1 MEVSGTMLKSAAVGI
16 LTGGSVLATVIQNK
30 CYPENSNTVKNEF
43 VTSPK
48 TDVVEVSKIS
58 NGSIIN
64 KKVYKDFNIGMQ
76 KAEQPKAFKNLLH
89 YIKK

>member
-30 CYPENSNTVKNEF
+30 CCPENSNTVKNEF

-58 NGSIIN
+58 NNREVSMEVL
-64 KKVYKDFNIGMQ
+64 KKICEFLNCDIGDIVEFTNM
-76 KAEQPKAFKNLLH
+76 EV
-89 YIKK
+89 KK

>member
-16 LTGGSVLATVIQNK
+16 LAGGSVLATVIQNK
-30 CYPENSNTVKNEF
+30 CCPENSNTVKNEF

-48 TDVVEVSKIS
+48 TDVVEFSKMS
-58 NGSIIN
+58 NDSVIN
-64 KKVYKDFNIGMQ
+64 KKVYNGFNFGIQ
-76 KAEQPKAFKNLLH
+76 KAEQPKVFENILH